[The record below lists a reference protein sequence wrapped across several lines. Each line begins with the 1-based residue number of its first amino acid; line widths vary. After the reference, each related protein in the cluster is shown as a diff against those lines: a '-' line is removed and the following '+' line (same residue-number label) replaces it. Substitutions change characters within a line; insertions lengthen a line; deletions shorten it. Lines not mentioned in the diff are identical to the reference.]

1 MGLGASIALFV
12 GVPVAVIVG
21 LGFVLNQFRDP
32 ILRSAGAVGGVL
44 AGIFTR
50 PVTSF
55 IDVVSTAFSDLPDI
69 QIRIPGFN
77 IEQGLVTFDT
87 PPIPGNIIPGTD
99 ELLPGVTPGG
109 ITIPEG
115 CTVRA
120 DGTIS
125 CPTPPSTN
133 LFPEAEGAGFTIF
146 GVPGSSILLTD
157 LFTGERERVTRP
169 EIIERFPE
177 AVGLFDLL
185 ATQATEFLPL
195 SANLVEQLGGQ
206 EQLRLS
212 GQLFEE
218 ISSVQQVQGGA

>member
-21 LGFVLNQFRDP
+21 LGFVLNQFREP

-44 AGIFTR
+44 AGVFTR
-50 PVTSF
+50 PFTSF

-77 IEQGLVTFDT
+77 ISQGLVTFDVD
-87 PPIPGNIIPGTD
+87 PIPGNIIPGTD
-99 ELLPGVTPGG
+99 QLLPGVTPGG

-115 CTVRA
+115 CTVRP

-133 LFPEAEGAGFTIF
+133 LFPEAGATGFTLA
-146 GVPGSSILLTD
+146 GEPGSSILVTD
-157 LFTGERERVTRP
+157 PFTGERERVTRT
-169 EIIERFPE
+169 EIVERFPDV
-177 AVGLFDLL
+177 VGIFDLL
-185 ATQATEFLPL
+185 STRETEFLPL
-195 SANLVEQLGGQ
+195 SAFLVEQLGGA

-212 GQLFEE
+212 GQIFQE
-218 ISSVQQVQGGA
+218 IPSVQSVVGGA